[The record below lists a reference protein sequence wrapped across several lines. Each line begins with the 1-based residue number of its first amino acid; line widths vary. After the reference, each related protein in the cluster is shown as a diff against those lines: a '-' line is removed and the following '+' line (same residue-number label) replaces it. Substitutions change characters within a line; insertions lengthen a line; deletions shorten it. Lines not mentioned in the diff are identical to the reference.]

1 MFTSQEI
8 IGDIVYI
15 SFSDPERYLD
25 IGIEPKSN
33 HFKVLGYDNLGIWVE
48 HPSLLVVKDS
58 SSKRSKEI
66 NIQSN
71 FLITWD
77 NIKTIMHY
85 PEREGFD
92 FPSEFDKK
100 YGFKTKK

>member
-1 MFTSQEI
+1 MFTLENI
-8 IGDIVYI
+8 IGDIVFLSFRDKSFLGKLAI
-15 SFSDPERYLD
+15 SEEVS
-25 IGIEPKSN
+25 

>member
-25 IGIEPKSN
+25 IGIEPESN

-58 SSKRSKEI
+58 SSKSSKEI
-66 NIQSN
+66 NVQSN

-85 PEREGFD
+85 PERKGFD